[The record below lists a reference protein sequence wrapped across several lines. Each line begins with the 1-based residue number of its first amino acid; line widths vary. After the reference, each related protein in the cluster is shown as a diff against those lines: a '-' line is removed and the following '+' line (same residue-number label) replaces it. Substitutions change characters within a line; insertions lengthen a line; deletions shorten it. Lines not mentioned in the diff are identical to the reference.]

1 MLCSVAAFGHAI
13 TMSYLVWNDPYFV
26 LMMNKEFCSWFL
38 QHRKPVLFRDLR
50 CISCYTSLFPL
61 IKEDKNGL
69 RDRNATFSFIL
80 PLF

>member
-1 MLCSVAAFGHAI
+1 MLGSVAAFGHAI
-13 TMSYLVWNDPYFV
+13 TMSYLVKNDPYFG
-26 LMMNKEFCSWFL
+26 LMMNKGFYSTGN
-38 QHRKPVLFRDLR
+38 QHFFRDLR

-80 PLF
+80 PLL